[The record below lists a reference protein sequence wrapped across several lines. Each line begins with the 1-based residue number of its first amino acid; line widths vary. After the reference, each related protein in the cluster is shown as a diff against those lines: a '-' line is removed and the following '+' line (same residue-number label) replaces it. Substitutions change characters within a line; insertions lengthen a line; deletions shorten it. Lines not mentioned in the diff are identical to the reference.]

1 MTTMSKILI
10 AGDANLRSNLVEE
23 FAATPEFTV
32 FEAISLTDACEK
44 MIGEAPDVLLMG
56 DDIALPDAGA
66 AIAEIRHS
74 GFAQPIL
81 LLACKRP
88 DVEAQQYEWLLRPF
102 LFADLLT
109 RLKFLLRQR
118 DQQKDETFSVGEYS
132 FHPQTGDLT
141 RGESNRVRLTE
152 TETAILARLA
162 RSRNE
167 CVSRDMLLRDVWG
180 YNPTVT
186 TRTLETHIHRL
197 RQKMEREPS
206 KPSLLVTEVGGYR
219 LACRVFGREAGEK
232 MSDKRLRKR

>member
-1 MTTMSKILI
+1 MSKILI
-10 AGDANLRSNLVEE
+10 AGDANLRSNLVDE

-32 FEAISLTDACEK
+32 FEAGSLTDTREK
-44 MIGEAPDVLLMG
+44 SVSDAPDVILMG

-66 AIAEIRHS
+66 AIAELRDS
-74 GFAQPIL
+74 GFTGPIL

-109 RLKFLLRQR
+109 RLKLLLRQR
-118 DQQKDETFSVGEYS
+118 DRQKDETFSVGEYS
-132 FHPQTGDLT
+132 FHPQTGDLI
-141 RGESNRVRLTE
+141 RGESNCVRLTE

-180 YNPTVT
+180 YHPTVT

-197 RQKMEREPS
+197 RQKMERDPS
-206 KPSLLVTEVGGYR
+206 KPSLLVTEAGGYR
-219 LACRVFGREAGEK
+219 LARHGLRRKAGEK
-232 MSDKRLRKR
+232 MSGQRLGKQ